1 MPSKFNF
8 NTCLCR
14 CPKDWVFSTNI
25 GCFHFGENVM
35 TYEDALQYC
44 KDLTTDGGLAEII
57 NEDTQYFLTG
67 VLVTKQLY
75 LHDHWWIGAND
86 RNKEGK
92 WIWEHSGK
100 EVAYNNWRVGE
111 PNDFGGQDFGMMKFA
126 PL

>member
-1 MPSKFNF
+1 
-8 NTCLCR
+8 
-14 CPKDWVFSTNI
+14 
-25 GCFHFGENVM
+25 M

-44 KDLTTDGGLAEII
+44 KNLTPNGGLAEII

-86 RNKEGK
+86 RKEEGK
-92 WIWEHSGK
+92 WIWEHSGN

-111 PNDFGGQDFGMMKFA
+111 PNDFGGQDCGLIWFLKDGFA
-126 PL
+126 PMSTWDDEVCSSLKPKPICQKFGI